1 MTLFLD
7 IHSLDD
13 LVPST
18 TTDSSPMRCNQVL
31 EGGH

>member
-13 LVPST
+13 LVPLN
-18 TTDSSPMRCNQVL
+18 DDGLVAH
-31 EGGH
+31 GGHQVVAGGQ